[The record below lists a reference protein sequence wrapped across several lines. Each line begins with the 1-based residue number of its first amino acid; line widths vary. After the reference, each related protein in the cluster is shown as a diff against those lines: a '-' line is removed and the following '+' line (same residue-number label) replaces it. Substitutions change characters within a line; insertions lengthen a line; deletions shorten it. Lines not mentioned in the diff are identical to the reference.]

1 MDSVSWFGLL
11 VTLMY
16 VVVLPLA
23 AIIAGVAAAR
33 AGAAAP
39 VRPGREG

>member
-1 MDSVSWFGLL
+1 MDTVSWFGLI

-23 AIIAGVAAAR
+23 AITAAVAAAR
-33 AGAAAP
+33 AGAANQL
-39 VRPGREG
+39 RSGHER